1 MNRSEHTVAVFARSI
16 LSNITGG
23 ERRRVEIANRLS
35 KRGWQVTMYT
45 FDVQQMSPR
54 WAPLSL
60 KVPLQKRTDNIEAD
74 FVICG
79 DLFEDGAETSA
90 GTFLTARAKYKK
102 LWLMQ
107 IYRPQKNKQERALK
121 DPKIL
126 KIANSSHMAQVVSQ
140 KHQQTAVPAI
150 GGIDLRFFFQMQEVS
165 EFTVLTYK
173 LKSRVPGEIYF
184 KDRLKLVDAS
194 RDQVDLRRRYWNCSV
209 FANLEFAD
217 YYGWCNPV
225 AEAMACGRA
234 CVSAD
239 SPHVRD
245 LIIDGKT
252 GLIAKP
258 SAVDVKQKIELLK
271 DPVLRKSIV
280 KAGLEHIKQFDWP
293 NVINHLEKAMTHEV
307 DLGVLKGRL

>member
-1 MNRSEHTVAVFARSI
+1 MDKSKYTVAVFARSI
-16 LSNITGG
+16 FSNITGG
-23 ERRRVEIANRLS
+23 ERRRVEVANRLS

-45 FDVQQMSPR
+45 FDVKQMSPR

-60 KVPLQKRTDNIEAD
+60 KAPLHKRADNIEAD

-79 DLFEDGAETSA
+79 DLFEDGAETTA
-90 GTFLTARAKYKK
+90 GTFLTSRARIKK

-107 IYRPQKNKQERALK
+107 IYRPQKNKQSQALR
-121 DPKIL
+121 DSKIL
-126 KIANSSHMAQVVSQ
+126 KIAKYTHMAQIVSR
-140 KHQQTAVPAI
+140 KHQQKAVLAI
-150 GGIDLRFFFQMQEVS
+150 GGIDLRFFFLMPEMS

-173 LKSRVPGEIYF
+173 LKSRVPGEIYS
-184 KDRLKLVDAS
+184 KAKLQIVDAS
-194 RDQVDLRRRYWNCSV
+194 RDQADLRRRYWNCSV
-209 FANLEFAD
+209 FANLEHAD

-258 SAVDVKQKIELLK
+258 SAIDINKKIESLK

-280 KAGLEHIKQFDWP
+280 KAGLQHIKQFDWT
-293 NVINHLEKAMTHEV
+293 NVMNCLEQAMLHEV
-307 DLGVLKGRL
+307 ELATLEGRL